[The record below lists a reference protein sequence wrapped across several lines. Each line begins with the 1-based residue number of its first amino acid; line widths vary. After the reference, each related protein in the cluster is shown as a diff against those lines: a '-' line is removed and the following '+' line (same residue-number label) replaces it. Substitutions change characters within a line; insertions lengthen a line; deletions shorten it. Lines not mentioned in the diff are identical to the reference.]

1 MLIYADGKSCEIDA
15 EETEEFKDS
24 MNSLDGVFETVRVKK
39 GKPEYLEHHLKR
51 LKRGAEFL
59 NADFPELNYKAVI
72 KKLVAENMLNGSVSR
87 MRIIVYIGDDDKSH
101 FCLMLEP
108 YHPPRKAGYSAGVQL
123 ITAMHPCCESA
134 LARIKCTRRDDYS
147 RLRDMSA
154 DKGFF
159 DCMLTDRRGVVTETT
174 ICSLFFVEDGRFYT
188 PPCDCSRLKGIMET
202 VVIEE
207 LDKMGV
213 KVKEKEYR
221 SKDITAETAMFMT
234 NSLIGVMPV
243 KSINRTFLN
252 NVAKEPGVAPLIKK
266 FSPHK

>member
-1 MLIYADGKSCEIDA
+1 MLIYADGKSSEMDPD
-15 EETEEFKDS
+15 ELEEFMDS

-39 GKPEYLEHHLKR
+39 GKPEYLDYHLKR
-51 LKRGAEFL
+51 LKHGSEFL
-59 NADFPELNYKAVI
+59 NADFPELNYKAVV
-72 KKLVAENMLNGSVSR
+72 KKLAAENMLNGSVSR
-87 MRIIVYIGDDDKSH
+87 MRIIVYIGDDDNSH

-108 YHPPRKAGYSAGVQL
+108 YSPPGKAGYSEGVQL

-134 LARIKCTRRDDYS
+134 LARIKCTRRDDYA

-174 ICSLFFVEDGRFYT
+174 VCSLFFIEDGGFYT

-207 LDKMGV
+207 LEGMGI
-213 KVKEKEYR
+213 KVEEREYR

-252 NVAKEPGVAPLIKK
+252 NAAGEPGVAAIIKK